1 MLQLEHENVDVLNLS
16 DDHPLIMFGPMVEE
30 QRKEDEGEI
39 PPFFLSLNIHDL
51 ILHNAMFDS
60 GASHSL
66 MPKAIMENLGLDITK
81 PYKDLYSFDSRKVKC
96 LGLIKDLVVSL
107 AQIPVKSMVMDVIV
121 ADIPVKFGMLL
132 SRSCIAKLKGTIQM
146 NMSYA
151 TILVFNQ
158 SRKLYRETR
167 MAYMVSSKDCP
178 SNHPIYALDV
188 NLGTSILCYDDDIET
203 TQKENLREIQNPEN

>member
-1 MLQLEHENVDVLNLS
+1 MFWAEHENVDVLNLS

-30 QRKEDEGEI
+30 QRKEYEGEI

-66 MPKAIMENLGLDITK
+66 MPKAIMDNLGLDITK

-107 AQIPVKSMVMDVIV
+107 
-121 ADIPVKFGMLL
+121 G
-132 SRSCIAKLKGTIQM
+132 
-146 NMSYA
+146 
-151 TILVFNQ
+151 Q
-158 SRKLYRETR
+158 SL
-167 MAYMVSSKDCP
+167 
-178 SNHPIYALDV
+178 
-188 NLGTSILCYDDDIET
+188 
-203 TQKENLREIQNPEN
+203 QKVW